1 MKNKYLTKCLCMTI
15 LSAMV
20 LTSPLSVMAAEEDVT
35 MSSEGDVF
43 GDGSEGTDTGTDT
56 PTPTPNPDTPTPTP
70 NPDTPTPNPD
80 TPTPNPDTPTPNPDT
95 PTPNPDTPTPEPGF
109 DDGGKNTPTVVPTNT
124 PTVAPTQIPVAVQS
138 LIDSIN
144 ALAGQT
150 LTLNQAAKVQEL
162 RAAYNKLSAVQKSLV
177 TNYSLL
183 VGFESKI
190 TELQKK
196 QNADTSD
203 FTDGSKASETGKT
216 GTPVYY
222 VSNLHAGKEFYLDS
236 LKGNY
241 QLTFSD
247 DFASVMDEIETEYK
261 EKNKLSD
268 ASDSR
273 TDGLTTSADSLL
285 VRNWQDILAVYV
297 YEQSQ
302 KGVKEFTLNASSKDE
317 LAKIFAQM
325 NPIVRDKDNITH
337 VSYGNYHINNY
348 IKENNISQN
357 DRGVLKKYVETDCKL
372 LCAIVT
378 DAKGFVRQSVGDDVS
393 EERVNVIIAAYSLV
407 GEVGYFWGG
416 KSTKIGED
424 PSWGTAEK
432 VSAAGSAST
441 GTVRAYGLDC
451 SGFVTWSVINGYLN
465 QGMQSSVGD
474 GTSDQWEKA
483 NVVSEQDAQPG
494 DLVFQKGPEAG
505 SDNHV
510 GIICGKTNAGDWIA
524 VHCSS
529 GKNGVTVGEAY
540 GASFRYIR
548 QPSFYPTQAEVAQMQ
563 SEGASASNA
572 EAVSTA
578 ETTDSEE
585 TLTSGENVAEE
596 ILTSDTG
603 DRDSTAD
610 ASEEVEITIV
620 DDVEDEAF
628 TSGDGVTVTS
638 PVKDVLQEILDQNAF
653 DSSDSD
659 NEILPKKAD
668 TDDSDIEIVFED

>member
-1 MKNKYLTKCLCMTI
+1 MFLDRREQFFTRMKNKYLTKCLCMTI

-20 LTSPLSVMAAEEDVT
+20 LTSPLSVMAAEEDVAV
-35 MSSEGDVF
+35 SSEGDNL
-43 GDGSEGTDTGTDT
+43 GDGSEITNPGTDT
-56 PTPTPNPDTPTPTP
+56 PTPDPGTDTPTPDPGTDTP
-70 NPDTPTPNPD
+70 TPDPDPIDPIPTNPDTPTPNPD
-80 TPTPNPDTPTPNPDT
+80 TPTPDPD
-95 PTPNPDTPTPEPGF
+95 F
-109 DDGGKNTPTVVPTNT
+109 DDGSKS
-124 PTVAPTQIPVAVQS
+124 AAVQK
-138 LIDSIN
+138 LIDDIN

-162 RAAYNKLSAVQKSLV
+162 REIYNSISADQKKLV
-177 TNYSLL
+177 TNYNLL
-183 VGFESKI
+183 VDFESKI
-190 TELQKK
+190 AELQKK
-196 QNADTSD
+196 QNADIPD
-203 FTDGSKASETGKT
+203 FTDGSKASET

-247 DFASVMDEIETEYK
+247 DFASVMNEIEAEYK

-268 ASDSR
+268 VSDNRS
-273 TDGLTTSADSLL
+273 DGLTTSADSLL

-302 KGVKEFTLNASSKDE
+302 NGVKEFTLDASSKDE

-348 IKENNISQN
+348 IKQNDISQN
-357 DRGVLKKYVETDCKL
+357 DRSVLKKYVETDCKL

-393 EERVNVIIAAYSLV
+393 EERVNVITAAYSLV

-416 KSTKIGED
+416 KSTTIGGD

-432 VSAAGSAST
+432 VSATGSAST

-465 QGMQSSVGD
+465 QGMQDSVGD

-510 GIICGKTNAGDWIA
+510 GIICGKTDAGDWIA

-529 GKNGVTVGEAY
+529 SKNGVTVGEAY

-548 QPSFYPTQAEVAQMQ
+548 QPSFYPTQEEVTRME

-572 EAVSTA
+572 EAASAA
-578 ETTDSEE
+578 ETADTEKNLTAAPDE
-585 TLTSGENVAEE
+585 TLTSE
-596 ILTSDTG
+596 TG
-603 DRDSTAD
+603 AADETAD
-610 ASEEVEITIV
+610 DSSDEMEITIV
-620 DDVEDEAF
+620 DDDEDETF
-628 TSGDGVTVTS
+628 TSDSSATATA
-638 PVKDVLQEILDQNAF
+638 PVNDVLQEILDQNVF
-653 DSSDSD
+653 DSSDSEF
-659 NEILPKKAD
+659 EILPKKPDAD
-668 TDDSDIEIVFED
+668 DGDIEIVFED